1 LSTSTSDKIPLFPAN
16 SRERYG
22 VPANFPLTL
31 RLNGMATCVAAMM
44 SLLPVAAGAQLQHAA
59 APARSADSTVT
70 YTTRSGDTLY
80 DLASRYLRDPRD
92 WSKLRR
98 LNKVKASRRL
108 QQGVELR
115 MPVALLKQEAQSVR
129 VVATSGPAEHTY
141 RQNPFVPVSVGM
153 TLGEGDRLRTGH
165 NGFVTLEF
173 EDGSHLSL
181 PQDSMIEFGA
191 LRSTTL
197 TGAKDRVI
205 LLRRGEVD
213 SEVAH
218 ATQKNDRFQIRSP
231 SVVAGV
237 RGTRFR
243 VNYDGDGH
251 STAVAVLDGAVGV
264 DAVNAAAGQAGG
276 DVAPPGQPLQA
287 SEQLI
292 HAKFG
297 NVTDATGRVGAP
309 VRLLPPPELVNPGK
323 VQDEKDVVFNL
334 LPFPEAHDYRVQ
346 IARDADLLDVMRD
359 QRTNVPHAVFADV
372 PNGSY
377 FVRISS
383 IDENGIEGLPQVFA
397 FERRQLGVDASAR
410 RLGTRDYEFRWRI
423 DHPREGTRFRFVL
436 SNSPDMRDP
445 IVDQPDVTGDE
456 IVVSELQPGEYY
468 WTVVAEQFE
477 NGRFYQKGSAVR
489 SFKLAR

>member
-1 LSTSTSDKIPLFPAN
+1 
-16 SRERYG
+16 
-22 VPANFPLTL
+22 
-31 RLNGMATCVAAMM
+31 MAACVAAVI
-44 SLLPVAAGAQLQHAA
+44 SLLPLAAGAQLQKFA
-59 APARSADSTVT
+59 APVRPTTETVT

-80 DLASRYLRDPRD
+80 DLASHYLHDPHD
-92 WSKLRR
+92 WSTLQR
-98 LNKVKASRRL
+98 LNRVKASRRL

-115 MPVALLKQEAQSVR
+115 MPVALLKQEPQSVR
-129 VVATSGPAEHTY
+129 VVATSGPAEHMY
-141 RQNPFVPVSVGM
+141 RQNPFVPVAVGM

-181 PQDSMIEFGA
+181 PPDSMIEIGT
-191 LRSTTL
+191 LRRTTL

-243 VNYDGDGH
+243 VNYNGDEQ

-264 DAVNAAAGQAGG
+264 DAAGAVAGQTSR

-287 SEQLI
+287 SAQLI
-292 HAKFG
+292 RAKFG
-297 NVTDATGRVGAP
+297 NVTDASGRVGAP
-309 VRLLPPPELVNPGK
+309 VRLLPPPELVHPGK

-334 LPFPEAHDYRVQ
+334 LPLSGAHAYRVQ

-359 QRTNVPHAVFADV
+359 QRANAPHAVFADV

-377 FVRISS
+377 FVRVSS

-410 RLGTRDYEFRWRI
+410 RLGTRDFEFRWRV
-423 DHPREGTRFRFVL
+423 DHPHDGTRFRFVL
-436 SNSPDMRDP
+436 SHSPDMRNP
-445 IVDQPDVTGDE
+445 IVDQPDVAGGE
-456 IVVSELQPGEYY
+456 IVVSDLEAGEYY
-468 WTVVAEQFE
+468 WTVIAEQFE

-489 SFKLAR
+489 SFKLVR